1 MKSAQTQS
9 TLQVSVLHGDLNHT
23 NHPILLGHY
32 EGDTIAGAERVV
44 DKMVVGA
51 LSQRYH
57 LGCYPGRN
65 GTAAVALAPS
75 NAVQRSL
82 GVQHGAIVIGLGKWG
97 ELTPSALIQ
106 AVSQGVIEYCLH
118 IHQCRGSV
126 DSAKESEGLT
136 INSLLIGSNTSA
148 NIAVEDSVNAIVRG
162 VVLAN
167 RALTHRSAE
176 AQGPRLPRVVHVQ
189 FIERLLDVAVEA
201 AKAAHRVKKRSTRE
215 LQAALQ
221 VEPHL
226 KKGKGGQTR
235 LVPPSSKDYWRR
247 WTISAVQDAPPPPPM
262 SLPAVL
268 KDRLRTVL
276 QDDPSN
282 DPKVYR
288 ALLDLALRDSDLT
301 VPRPH
306 KLRFLALSDRARA
319 EATLQDNQSD
329 LIEQLIQRSITT
341 QTFRQDIAKTLF
353 ELLIP
358 LDLKESLRSLEN
370 VVFILDHVTANY
382 PWELISDA
390 DQSHEQTRPLCVRM
404 GMIRQ
409 LQTVG
414 YDNHARD
421 ITSRNALVVG
431 NPQTPLNYRD
441 LPGAKAEAKRV
452 AALLEQADYRTEYTP
467 TRLRAEEVLNQL
479 FAHPY
484 RIIHIAGHGYY
495 HEGGAETTGTKSG
508 VVLSGGIF
516 LTAAEIAQLDP
527 IPELVFLN
535 CCYLGQ
541 IDHTAPNTLAANKLA
556 ASLAGELIRKGVRAV
571 VAAGWPVEDEPALCF
586 AESFYRDLLAGQPF
600 GRALKEARSN
610 TWKNFPSSNTC
621 GAYQAYGD
629 PDFCLTSS
637 DRSSRGDGEDE
648 TVAVEE
654 VLNQLDSLSAQLTHA
669 EKATARGRLSEVE
682 QQCPSEWLKQGNIQE
697 RFGVVYGERELFA
710 EAVEHY
716 KQAVGCE
723 NVSNPATLR
732 AVEQW
737 INVAV
742 RHGEKEGDKAMIQSA
757 IQTGRH
763 LLALGKTSERL
774 NLMGGAQKKLARL
787 ETDTKQIQAHLEQAA
802 VDYREAAGQLEQAGM
817 RDPYPILN
825 AMVIEVLLGK
835 EDAGREAVLSQCEA
849 LAQARFKETRS
860 AWDAITMA
868 DVNLIRAFIGH
879 LIPQERDNL
888 VHTYRAAFAESS
900 ATPREQDSAL
910 THIKFIREMLKK
922 VPHADRDVSA
932 SAIEALDAIVKQ
944 LQHSDQP
951 AEPPASQASL
961 ISARSSRQ
969 PRLAKPSP
977 KQRGRKKPVQE
988 KAGRR
993 STRQAPKSGR
1003 RRSLISS

>member
-1 MKSAQTQS
+1 MKSAQAGS
-9 TLQVSVLHGDLNHT
+9 TLQVSVVHGDLNHT

-75 NAVQRSL
+75 NEIQRSL

-97 ELTPSALIQ
+97 ELTPSALTQ
-106 AVSQGVIEYCLH
+106 AVSQGVIEYSLH
-118 IHQCRGSV
+118 IHQCHG
-126 DSAKESEGLT
+126 AAEPLEEPKGLM

-167 RALTHRSAE
+167 RALAHRSTE
-176 AQGPRLPRVVHVQ
+176 AQGPKLPRVVHVQ

-215 LQAALQ
+215 LQGALQ
-221 VEPHL
+221 IEPHL

-276 QDDPSN
+276 QDDQSN

-288 ALLDLALRDSDLT
+288 ALLDLALRDRDLT
-301 VPRPH
+301 APRPH

-341 QTFRQDIAKTLF
+341 QTFDQDIAKTLF

-370 VVFILDHVTANY
+370 VVFILDNVTANY

-390 DQSHEQTRPLCVRM
+390 DQSHEKTRPLCVRM

-421 ITSRNALVVG
+421 TTSRKALVVG

-479 FAHPY
+479 FAQPY

-495 HEGGAETTGTKSG
+495 HEGDAETTGTKSG

-541 IDHTAPNTLAANKLA
+541 IDRTAPHTLAVNKLA
-556 ASLAGELIRKGVRAV
+556 ASIAGELIRKGVRAV

-586 AESFYRDLLAGQPF
+586 AESFYRDLLAGQSF

-629 PDFCLTSS
+629 PDFCLTSG

-648 TVAVEE
+648 RVAAEE
-654 VLNQLDSLSAQLTHA
+654 VLIQLDSLSAQLTDA
-669 EKATARGRLSEVE
+669 KEATARERLSEVE
-682 QQCPSEWLKQGNIQE
+682 QQCPSEWLKQGNVQE
-697 RFGVVYGERELFA
+697 RFGVVYGERKLFA
-710 EAVEHY
+710 EAVAHY
-716 KQAVGCE
+716 EQALECE
-723 NVSNPATLR
+723 DASSPATLR

-737 INVAV
+737 INLTV
-742 RHGEKEGDKAMIQSA
+742 RQGEQKGDQETIKKAIDR
-757 IQTGRH
+757 GEH
-763 LLALGKTSERL
+763 LLDLAKSPERL
-774 NLMGGAQKKLARL
+774 SIMGSAYKKLAQL
-787 ETDTKQIQAHLEQAA
+787 EPDPVQTRSYLEQAA
-802 VDYREAAGQLEQAGM
+802 AYYQEAAGRQRQEGTA
-817 RDPYPILN
+817 DPYPTMN
-825 AMVIEVLLGK
+825 ALVIEALLGRK
-835 EDAGREAVLSQCEA
+835 TGDELEPLLAQCEGF
-849 LAQARFKETRS
+849 AQQRFRTDRIT
-860 AWDAITMA
+860 WDAVTIA
-868 DVNLIRAFIGH
+868 DVALIRTVVH
-879 LIPQERDNL
+879 HVLPKEQERL
-888 VHTYRAAFAESS
+888 VRIYRSVFAESS
-900 ATPREQDSAL
+900 ASQKEQNSAL
-910 THIKFIREMLKK
+910 TQMKFLREMVKK
-922 VPHADRDVSA
+922 VPHADRDATA

-944 LQHSDQP
+944 LRPREELS
-951 AEPPASQASL
+951 ASQVKPTSTGT
-961 ISARSSRQ
+961 SRQ
-969 PRLAKPSP
+969 PRRSRPLP
-977 KQRGRKKPVQE
+977 KQLGQKKPTR
-988 KAGRR
+988 KDAGHRSSRIKVKTGKRR
-993 STRQAPKSGR
+993 PMLS
-1003 RRSLISS
+1003 

>member
-1 MKSAQTQS
+1 MKSAQTGS
-9 TLQVSVLHGDLNHT
+9 TLQVSVVHGDLNHT

-32 EGDTIAGAERVV
+32 QGDTIAGAERVV

-75 NAVQRSL
+75 NEIQRSL
-82 GVQHGAIVIGLGKWG
+82 GVQHGAIVIGLGQWG
-97 ELTPSALIQ
+97 ELTPSALTQ

-118 IHQCRGSV
+118 IHQCR
-126 DSAKESEGLT
+126 SAAEPLEELKGLV

-167 RALTHRSAE
+167 RALTHSSAE

-201 AKAAHRVKKRSTRE
+201 AKAAHRVKKRSARE
-215 LQAALQ
+215 LQAAIQ
-221 VEPHL
+221 IEPRL

-235 LVPPSSKDYWRR
+235 LVPPSSKGYWRR
-247 WTISAVQDAPPPPPM
+247 WTIAAVQDAPPPPPM

-268 KDRLRTVL
+268 RDRLRTVL
-276 QDDPSN
+276 QDDQSH

-288 ALLDLALRDSDLT
+288 ALLDLALRDCDLT
-301 VPRPH
+301 APRPH

-341 QTFRQDIAKTLF
+341 QIFHQDIAKTLF

-370 VVFILDHVTANY
+370 VVFILDNVTANY

-390 DQSHEQTRPLCVRM
+390 DQSYEQTRPLCVRM

-421 ITSRNALVVG
+421 TTSRNALVVG

-441 LPGAKAEAKRV
+441 LPNAKAEAQRV
-452 AALLEQADYRTEYTP
+452 AALLEQADYRTEYTS

-479 FAHPY
+479 FAQPY

-495 HEGGAETTGTKSG
+495 HEGDAETTGTKSG

-541 IDHTAPNTLAANKLA
+541 IDRNAPNTLAANKLA
-556 ASLAGELIRKGVRAV
+556 ASIAGELIRKGVRAV

-629 PDFCLTSS
+629 PDFCLTSN

-648 TVAVEE
+648 TVAAEE
-654 VLNQLDSLSAQLTHA
+654 VLIQLDSLSAQLTGT
-669 EKATARGRLSEVE
+669 KDATARGRLREVE

-716 KQAVGCE
+716 KQAVECE
-723 NVSNPATLR
+723 DVSSPATLR

-737 INVAV
+737 INLTV
-742 RHGEKEGDKAMIQSA
+742 RQGEQKGDQEIIKKAIDR
-757 IQTGRH
+757 GEH
-763 LLALGKTSERL
+763 LLDIAKTPERL
-774 NLMGGAQKKLARL
+774 SIMGSAYKKLAQF
-787 ETDTKQIQAHLEQAA
+787 EPDPVQARSYLEQAA
-802 VDYREAAGQLEQAGM
+802 AYYHEAAWRRQQEGTA
-817 RDPYPILN
+817 DPYPILN
-825 AMVIEVLLGK
+825 ALVVEALLGRK
-835 EDAGREAVLSQCEA
+835 TGDELEPSLAQCEGF
-849 LAQARFKETRS
+849 AQQRFCADRIT
-860 AWDAITMA
+860 WDAVTVA
-868 DVNLIRAFIGH
+868 DVALIRAFVRH
-879 LIPQERDNL
+879 VLLKEQESL
-888 VHTYRAAFAESS
+888 VRTYRSVFAESS
-900 ATPREQDSAL
+900 ASQKEQNSAL
-910 THIKFIREMLKK
+910 TQMKFMREMVKK
-922 VPHADRDVSA
+922 VPHADRDASA
-932 SAIEALDAIVKQ
+932 SAIEALDAIVTQ
-944 LQHSDQP
+944 LRP
-951 AEPPASQASL
+951 MEPLSASPVKPTSTGT
-961 ISARSSRQ
+961 SRQ
-969 PRLAKPSP
+969 PRRSRPLP
-977 KQRGRKKPVQE
+977 KSLGQKKPTRKDVE
-988 KAGRR
+988 RRSIHRKGKAGKRR
-993 STRQAPKSGR
+993 PTLS
-1003 RRSLISS
+1003 

>member
-44 DKMVVGA
+44 DNMVQGA

-57 LGCYPGRN
+57 LGRYPGRN
-65 GTAAVALAPS
+65 GTAAVAIAPS
-75 NAVQRSL
+75 SEIQKIL

-97 ELTPSALIQ
+97 ELTPSSLIQ
-106 AVSQGVIEYCLH
+106 GISQGVTEYCLH
-118 IHQCRGSV
+118 VYQCRGSV
-126 DSAKESEGLT
+126 DSGKESEGLT

-167 RALTHRSAE
+167 RALAQRSVKK
-176 AQGPRLPRVVHVQ
+176 QGAGLPRVVHIQ
-189 FIERLLDVAVEA
+189 LIERLLDVAVEA
-201 AKAAHRVKKRSTRE
+201 AKSTFRTEKRIE
-215 LQAALQ
+215 QEFQ
-221 VEPHL
+221 VAIQVAPYL

-235 LVPPSSKDYWRR
+235 LVPSSTKDYWRR

-262 SLPAVL
+262 SLPTVL
-268 KDRLRTVL
+268 RDRLRTVL
-276 QDDPSN
+276 QDDQSN

-288 ALLDLALRDSDLT
+288 ALLDLALRDCEPTAL
-301 VPRPH
+301 RPH

-319 EATLQDNQSD
+319 EAMLQENQSD

-390 DQSHEQTRPLCVRM
+390 DQSPEQKQPLCVRM

-409 LQTVG
+409 LQMVG
-414 YDNHARD
+414 YDNHPRD
-421 ITSRNALVVG
+421 TTSRSALVVG

-452 AALLEQADYRTEYTP
+452 AELLEQADYRTEYTP

-479 FAHPY
+479 LAQPY

-495 HEGGAETTGTKSG
+495 HEGDAETTGTKSG

-541 IDHTAPNTLAANKLA
+541 IDRTAPNTLAANKLA
-556 ASLAGELIRKGVRAV
+556 ASIAGELIRKGVRAV

-610 TWKNFPSSNTC
+610 TWKKFPSSNTC

-629 PDFCLTSS
+629 PDFALSS
-637 DRSSRGDGEDE
+637 NEGRDHVDSDDAK
-648 TVAVEE
+648 VAAEE
-654 VLNQLDSLSAQLTHA
+654 VLLQLDGLSQSLAHA
-669 EKATARGRLSEVE
+669 DDAKVRAVLSQVEKSCAAD
-682 QQCPSEWLKQGNIQE
+682 WLNQGNVQE
-697 RFGVVYGERELFA
+697 RLGAAYAGAGLFKEAIAHYERAA
-710 EAVEHY
+710 E
-716 KQAVGCE
+716 CE
-723 NVSNPATLR
+723 DPAYPATLR
-732 AVEQW
+732 TFEQW
-737 INVAV
+737 VNLAV
-742 RHGEKEGDKAMIQSA
+742 RLGAKEGDKTQIKAA
-757 IQTGRH
+757 IEKGRH
-763 LLALGKTSERL
+763 LLGFSRTSERL
-774 NLMGGAQKKLARL
+774 NLMGGAQKRLAQL
-787 ETDTKQIQAHLEQAA
+787 ETDTKQIRAHLEQAA
-802 VDYREAAGQLEQAGM
+802 ADYREAADRRQQAGTL
-817 RDPYPILN
+817 DSYPILN
-825 AMVIEVLLGK
+825 AIVLEVLLGK
-835 EDAGREAVLSQCEA
+835 DDVDREVVLSRCEVQ
-849 LAQARFKETRS
+849 AQENFEKPRS
-860 AWDAITMA
+860 AWDAITIA
-868 DVNLIRAFIGH
+868 DVALIRALIGQS
-879 LIPQERDNL
+879 LPQESNNL
-888 VHTYRAAFAESS
+888 VDKYQAAFAKSS
-900 ATPREQDSAL
+900 TTQREQDSAL
-910 THIKFIREMLKK
+910 TQMRFIREILKK
-922 VPHADRDVSA
+922 LPHADRDASA
-932 SAIEALDAIVKQ
+932 SAVESLDQILKQ
-944 LQHSDQP
+944 LQPPDQLS
-951 AEPPASQASL
+951 ASQAKPT
-961 ISARSSRQ
+961 SAGTSSEPRRSRPLPKHLGQKKPTRKDTGRQSSRI
-969 PRLAKPSP
+969 KV
-977 KQRGRKKPVQE
+977 KTGK
-988 KAGRR
+988 RR
-993 STRQAPKSGR
+993 PTLS
-1003 RRSLISS
+1003 

>member
-1 MKSAQTQS
+1 MKSAQAGS
-9 TLQVSVLHGDLNHT
+9 TLHISVVHGDLNHT
-23 NHPILLGHY
+23 NYPILLGHY

-44 DKMVVGA
+44 DKMVDGA
-51 LSQRYH
+51 LSQRYQ
-57 LGCYPGRN
+57 LGRYPGRN

-75 NAVQRSL
+75 SEIQKIL

-97 ELTPSALIQ
+97 ELTPSLLTQ
-106 AVSQGVIEYCLH
+106 AISQGVTEYCLH
-118 IHQCRGSV
+118 VYQCRGSV

-167 RALTHRSAE
+167 RALAQRSAE

-201 AKAAHRVKKRSTRE
+201 AKAAHRVKKRSARE
-215 LQAALQ
+215 LQAAIRI
-221 VEPHL
+221 EPRL

-235 LVPPSSKDYWRR
+235 LVPPGSKDYWRR
-247 WTISAVQDAPPPPPM
+247 WTISAVQDLPPPPPM

-268 KDRLRTVL
+268 RDRLRTVL
-276 QDDPSN
+276 QDDQSN

-288 ALLDLALRDSDLT
+288 ALLDLALRDCEPT
-301 VPRPH
+301 APRPH

-319 EATLQDNQSD
+319 EAMLQENQSD

-390 DQSHEQTRPLCVRM
+390 EQSPERKQPLCVRM

-414 YDNHARD
+414 YDNHPRD
-421 ITSRNALVVG
+421 TTSRSALVVG

-452 AALLEQADYRTEYTP
+452 AELLEQADYRTEYTP

-479 FAHPY
+479 LAQPY

-495 HEGGAETTGTKSG
+495 HEGDAETTGAKSG

-541 IDHTAPNTLAANKLA
+541 IDRTAPNTLAANKLA
-556 ASLAGELIRKGVRAV
+556 ASIAGELIRKGVRAV

-600 GRALKEARSN
+600 GRALKEARAN

-629 PDFCLTSS
+629 PDLCLTSS
-637 DRSSRGDGEDE
+637 ESRGHSDEEDE
-648 TVAVEE
+648 TVSAEE
-654 VLNQLDSLSAQLTHA
+654 VLIELDGLFAHLNQADEARARDALSRI
-669 EKATARGRLSEVE
+669 EKKCAADWLS
-682 QQCPSEWLKQGNIQE
+682 QGKVQE
-697 RFGVVYGERELFA
+697 RLGAAYAECGLFK

-716 KQAVGCE
+716 KQAVE
-723 NVSNPATLR
+723 SEDPANPALLR
-732 AVEQW
+732 SIEQW
-737 INVAV
+737 INLAV
-742 RHGEKEGDKAMIQSA
+742 RCGERAGDSAMIEDA
-757 IQTGRH
+757 LNRGEH
-763 LLALGKTSERL
+763 LLAIAKTSERL
-774 NLMGGAQKKLARL
+774 SIMGSAYKKLAQL
-787 ETDTKQIQAHLEQAA
+787 EPDPVRARSRLEQAA
-802 VDYREAAGQLEQAGM
+802 AYYHEAAGRQRQEGAA
-817 RDPYPILN
+817 DPYPILN
-825 AMVIEVLLGK
+825 ALALEALIGKKIGDELEPLLAACEGFAQQRFCADRITW
-835 EDAGREAVLSQCEA
+835 DAVTVADVALIRALVRHVLSQE
-849 LAQARFKETRS
+849 
-860 AWDAITMA
+860 
-868 DVNLIRAFIGH
+868 
-879 LIPQERDNL
+879 QERL
-888 VHTYRAAFAESS
+888 VLAYRSAFAESS
-900 ATPREQDSAL
+900 ASQNEQNSAL
-910 THIKFIREMLKK
+910 TQMRFIREMLKK
-922 VPHADRDVSA
+922 LPHSDHKLVA
-932 SAIEALDAIVKQ
+932 SAVESLDQILRQ
-944 LQHSDQP
+944 LQPPDQ
-951 AEPPASQASL
+951 AVGSSANQAKEAST
-961 ISARSSRQ
+961 RSSR
-969 PRLAKPSP
+969 RLRRATPAAKQFERKKSTRKRVGPQST
-977 KQRGRKKPVQE
+977 GRKG
-988 KAGRR
+988 KAGKRR
-993 STRQAPKSGR
+993 PTLS
-1003 RRSLISS
+1003 